1 VERNPAANRQ
11 IRVRIANIAA
21 RLIAVDGISDFAQAK
36 RKAAH
41 EAGAAGTRN
50 LPSNDEVDTAL
61 RAHLQIYQADE
72 HAARLK
78 HLRTCALEMMRSL
91 SRFDPH
97 LSGPVLE
104 GNAGRH
110 AVIDIHLFTDDG
122 KDVEFFMLNSKLE
135 YRIRS
140 RRVQRGKLPDS
151 ICLYAVRTEAAE
163 FEISVFARR
172 DRRLS
177 LRGGASGRPFRH
189 AGPDS
194 VEAMLSRLPRG
205 LAARR
210 T

>member
-1 VERNPAANRQ
+1 MRRNPKANRQ
-11 IRVRIANIAA
+11 IRVQIANIAA

-50 LPSNDEVDTAL
+50 LPGNDEVETAL

-78 HLRTCALEMMRSL
+78 HLRSCALEMMRSL

-110 AVIDIHLFTDDG
+110 AVIDLHLFTDDG
-122 KDVEFFMLNSKLE
+122 KGVEFFMLNSKLE
-135 YRIRS
+135 YRLRS
-140 RRVQRGKLPDS
+140 RRIQRGKLPDT
-151 ICLYAVRTEAAE
+151 ICAYTVQTEAAE
-163 FEISVFARR
+163 FEISVFALHDQRA
-172 DRRLS
+172 S
-177 LRGGASGRPFRH
+177 LRGCAGGRPFRH

-194 VEAMLSRLPRG
+194 VEAMLCSPT
-205 LAARR
+205 AS
-210 T
+210 